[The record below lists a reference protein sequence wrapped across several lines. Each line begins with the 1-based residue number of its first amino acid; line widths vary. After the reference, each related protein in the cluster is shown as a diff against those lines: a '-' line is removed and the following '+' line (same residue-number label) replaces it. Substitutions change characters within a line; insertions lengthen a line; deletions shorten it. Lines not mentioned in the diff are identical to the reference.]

1 MARYTGWEQKTI
13 VLADDNFAL
22 DAIAGESGRILDVGW
37 GGEVTTSTA
46 MRTRFSRSSG
56 GTVPVSGDV
65 QKRHPN
71 SVANIVNFVNAWTAQ
86 PTLDAGNLIPVAS
99 WNAHG
104 GTVRWL
110 AAPDEEII
118 ILGAE
123 QISCREAL
131 GAVAASFGATWDE
144 D

>member
-1 MARYTGWEQKTI
+1 MARYTGWEQKTV
-13 VLADDNFAL
+13 VLADDNIAW

-46 MRTRFSRSSG
+46 MRTRLARSAT

-65 QKRHPN
+65 QNRHPN
-71 SVANIVNFVNAWTAQ
+71 SVANVIQFVDGWTVQ
-86 PTLDAGNLIPVAS
+86 PTLTAGNLIPVAS

-110 AAPDEEII
+110 AAPGEEIEI
-118 ILGAE
+118 VGAE

-131 GAVAASFGATWDE
+131 GAVAASFGGTWDE

>member
-1 MARYTGWEQKTI
+1 MARYTGVEAKTV
-13 VLADDNFAL
+13 VLADDNFGL

-46 MRTRFSRSSG
+46 MRTRLARSSG

-71 SVANIVNFVNAWTAQ
+71 SVTNVIQFVDGWTVQ
-86 PTLDAGNLIPVAS
+86 PTLTAGFLIPVAA

-110 AAPDEEII
+110 AAPGEEIEI
-118 ILGAE
+118 IGAE
-123 QISCREAL
+123 QISCREEL
-131 GAVAASFGATWDE
+131 GAIAASFGATWDE

>member
-1 MARYTGWEQKTI
+1 MARYTGFEAKTV
-13 VLADDNFAL
+13 VLADDNFSL
-22 DAIAGESGRILDVGW
+22 DAAAGESGKIGDVGW

-46 MRTRFSRSSG
+46 MRTRLARSSG
-56 GTVPVSGDV
+56 GATPVSGDV

-71 SVANIVNFVNAWTAQ
+71 SVTNVINFVDGWTTQ
-86 PTLDAGNLIPVAS
+86 PTLTAGNLIPVAS

-110 AAPDEEII
+110 AAPGEEIE

-123 QISCREAL
+123 QISCREEL
-131 GAVAASFGATWDE
+131 GAIAASFGATWDE